1 MKLSQLVLLCS
12 SAEAAWRDKWVNKK
26 LMFSARS
33 SGDMQNCLETAKNTT
48 IKHPIDLGKWSCSD
62 ASSGTVS
69 CKGSCLEEGK
79 KGQWKKMEFMV
90 FCKPTRPQP
99 VRKKIKGPASCKKQ
113 RSCFENV
120 QDSVVKHALKS
131 EVGN

>member
-1 MKLSQLVLLCS
+1 MKLSQLVLLSS

-26 LMFSARS
+26 LMFAARS
-33 SGDMQNCLETAKNTT
+33 SGDMANCLDTAKNITL
-48 IKHPIDLGKWSCSD
+48 KNPIDLGKWGCSD

-79 KGQWKKMEFMV
+79 KGQCKKMEFKV

-99 VRKKIKGPASCKKQ
+99 VRKKFKGPASCKKQ
-113 RSCFENV
+113 QSCFET
-120 QDSVVKHALKS
+120 VKSNETHSLKS
-131 EVGN
+131 SVGN

>member
-1 MKLSQLVLLCS
+1 MKLSQLVLLSS

-26 LMFSARS
+26 LMFAARS
-33 SGDMQNCLETAKNTT
+33 SGDMANCLDTAKNITL
-48 IKHPIDLGKWSCSD
+48 KNPIDLGKWGCSD

-79 KGQWKKMEFMV
+79 KGQGKKMECKV

-99 VRKKIKGPASCKKQ
+99 VKKKFKGPASCKKQ
-113 RSCFENV
+113 QSCFET
-120 QDSVVKHALKS
+120 VKSNETHSLKS
-131 EVGN
+131 SVGN